1 MPRPPSTIPWGSRS
15 CGTTPISVTRGWA
28 GFSFPW
34 PWLQRPLLTSRV
46 SGARREQIAV
56 AGSTLAVAALFGPAR
71 SRTQDL
77 IDSRFY
83 RTKYDAGKTLDHF
96 ASRLREEVDI
106 DAFTSEL
113 LTVVSDTMHPRHVTL
128 WLAPANGSP
137 ALSRETPSDKI
148 TGRPGKAEGAVPR
161 ETR

>member
-1 MPRPPSTIPWGSRS
+1 VGVNVFQVLLN
-15 CGTTPISVTRGWA
+15 PITGDS
-28 GFSFPW
+28 
-34 PWLQRPLLTSRV
+34 
-46 SGARREQIAV
+46 QIAV

-106 DAFTSEL
+106 DALTSEL
-113 LTVVSDTMHPRHVTL
+113 LMSYQTL
-128 WLAPANGSP
+128 G
-137 ALSRETPSDKI
+137 THG
-148 TGRPGKAEGAVPR
+148 T
-161 ETR
+161 